1 MADYS
6 ITAVDRRVVYSGSAG
21 TGPYAFTFPVLA
33 TSDIA
38 VYKDSTKL
46 VEGSGSTQYTVS
58 LSASTGT
65 GSVTL
70 GAAATASN
78 TITITGARTI
88 QRTTDFVTAGDLLAS
103 SLNTELDSQ
112 TIFVQQVS
120 EDAGRAIK
128 APVTDPTSIDMTL
141 PLKADRLGKFLS
153 FNTSTGNPEVTVAT
167 TDVSGAAASATAAAA
182 SAAAAASSESSASS
196 SSGTATTQAGIAT
209 TKAAE
214 AAASAAAAAVT
225 IASQAEAEAG
235 TNNTNLMTPLR
246 AKQAVDSYGVITAD
260 DVGTSGANKILKLDG
275 SGDLPALSGA
285 NLTSLPVTDVSGDLR
300 NIALGSA
307 ADRITLLNGIVDPL
321 TDESDVNAGTITFE
335 GGTATVGNTHHGD
348 QAWVAQRFT
357 ASQSG
362 SCTGIKMA
370 VAGSHFTSGCEI
382 RLETSDGT
390 TTPTGTLVNSN
401 ATLTTTGNVLETAA
415 DVFVTL
421 NFATS
426 FAVVKD
432 TVYWIVVSRSDSA
445 SYGLY
450 RITTGGVGAGT
461 GTGVSL
467 AGSFQSAY
475 EMSIKAVIVPGD
487 SLNQTFTSTSG
498 GFYSGV
504 GSTAIAQATG
514 TAIGSLTGTGGIA
527 ASFNG
532 SVDANSAASSL
543 SGNTGNVG
551 KDWGSGVSKKP
562 FSFIC
567 KSPSNE
573 GFHSAG
579 HNSTITLYVSDTNDI
594 AGATAVHSGTSTYG
608 VAQVYSSGS
617 ISTTTSGRYWWVQ
630 VSCAPSSSGTTY
642 IAEVE
647 FTEDVLN
654 MTLISNPYTATSAP
668 SKTILGFQT
677 VENEAATI
685 NTDIKGFVSR
695 DGGSNYTEVTLALKT
710 TLGQTGTKYYECV
723 ETTLTST
730 SGSSMVWK
738 ITTHNSKDV
747 EIHGVALSWS

>member
-1 MADYS
+1 MTIRLNPADLTTTRS
-6 ITAVDRRVVYSGSAG
+6 DLGLAIGTDVLAPNGSA
-21 TGPYAFTFPVLA
+21 
-33 TSDIA
+33 
-38 VYKDSTKL
+38 
-46 VEGSGSTQYTVS
+46 
-58 LSASTGT
+58 
-65 GSVTL
+65 
-70 GAAATASN
+70 
-78 TITITGARTI
+78 
-88 QRTTDFVTAGDLLAS
+88 
-103 SLNTELDSQ
+103 
-112 TIFVQQVS
+112 
-120 EDAGRAIK
+120 
-128 APVTDPTSIDMTL
+128 
-141 PLKADRLGKFLS
+141 
-153 FNTSTGNPEVTVAT
+153 
-167 TDVSGAAASATAAAA
+167 
-182 SAAAAASSESSASS
+182 
-196 SSGTATTQAGIAT
+196 
-209 TKAAE
+209 
-214 AAASAAAAAVT
+214 
-225 IASQAEAEAG
+225 
-235 TNNTNLMTPLR
+235 
-246 AKQAVDSYGVITAD
+246 
-260 DVGTSGANKILKLDG
+260 
-275 SGDLPALSGA
+275 A
-285 NLTSLPVTDVSGDLR
+285 NLTNMPADLSGDLR

-321 TDESDVNAGTITFE
+321 TDESDVNAGAITFE
-335 GGTATVGNTHHGD
+335 GGTATAGNTHHGD

-362 SCTGIKMA
+362 LCTGIRMA
-370 VAGSHFTSGCEI
+370 VAGSHFTAGCEI

-401 ATLTTTGNVLETAA
+401 ATLTTTDNILETAA

-475 EMSIKAVIVPGD
+475 EISIKAVIVPGD
-487 SLNQTFTSTSG
+487 SINQTFTSTSG
-498 GFYSGV
+498 GYYSGV
-504 GSTAIAQATG
+504 DSTAIAQATG
-514 TAIGSLTGTGGIA
+514 TAIGSLTGAGGIA

-573 GFHSAG
+573 GFHSGG

-608 VAQVYSSGS
+608 VAQVYSSGF
-617 ISTTTSGRYWWVQ
+617 IPTTTSGRYWWIQ

-647 FTEDVLN
+647 FTEATVLN
-654 MTLISNPYTATSAP
+654 MTLISNAYTATSAP
-668 SKTILGFQT
+668 SAAVLGFQT
-677 VENEAATI
+677 VENEAITI
-685 NTDIKGFVSR
+685 NTDLKGFVSR
-695 DGGSNYTEVTLALKT
+695 DGGSNFTEVTLALKT
-710 TLGQTGTKYYECV
+710 TLGQTGTKYYECA

-738 ITTHNSKDV
+738 ITTHNTKDI